1 MKPGDRVFYFNEFGD
16 FPIECEII
24 KDRSINYYTIA
35 LSSTQLVTINKGN
48 LYAIKHIEDYKKAMV
63 KYNYAGRALEHLLVR
78 VDEMKVLRLKTE
90 VTFCANARK

>member
-1 MKPGDRVFYFNEFGD
+1 MKPGDRAFYFNEFGE

-24 KDRSINYYTIA
+24 SKHLTNYYRIA
-35 LSSTQLVTINKGN
+35 LSSTQIMTIHKGN

-63 KYNYAGRALEHLLVR
+63 KYNYSGKALENLLMR
-78 VDEMKVLRLKTE
+78 VEEMELVLLKTQ